1 MNASA
6 IIAQY
11 VKLANEVAIK
21 EVERLARK
29 TMRDNPEIEEFC
41 MAMGSATFHL
51 DPEFQ
56 EEPGENGF
64 PQDNFGQ
71 LEHNDPR
78 AKEFYDFLDEWNDMF
93 HINGTPMKIKGANG
107 KLVTDW

>member
-11 VKLANEVAIK
+11 VKLANEIAIK

-51 DPEFQ
+51 SKEHMESPEY
-56 EEPGENGF
+56 EG
-64 PQDNFGQ
+64 DSFGH
-71 LEHNDPR
+71 LDDDDPR
-78 AKEFYDFLDEWNDMF
+78 AKEFYDFLEEWNDMF
-93 HINGTPMKIKGANG
+93 HINGFPMRIKGANG